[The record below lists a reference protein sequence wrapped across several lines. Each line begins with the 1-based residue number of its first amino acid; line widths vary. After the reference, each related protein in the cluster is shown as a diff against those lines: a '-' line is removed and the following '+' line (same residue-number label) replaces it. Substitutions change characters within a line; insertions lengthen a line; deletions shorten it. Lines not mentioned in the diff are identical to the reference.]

1 MPAPNLLLRV
11 CLLRVPIIIVE
22 EWSLRL
28 HVTIDVVELLLIVND
43 VRGSTWVHHLIGIEN
58 VRKARTVEGGTTYF
72 GCRSKLVISFTPG

>member
-1 MPAPNLLLRV
+1 M
-11 CLLRVPIIIVE
+11 
-22 EWSLRL
+22 
-28 HVTIDVVELLLIVND
+28 TIDVVELLLIVND